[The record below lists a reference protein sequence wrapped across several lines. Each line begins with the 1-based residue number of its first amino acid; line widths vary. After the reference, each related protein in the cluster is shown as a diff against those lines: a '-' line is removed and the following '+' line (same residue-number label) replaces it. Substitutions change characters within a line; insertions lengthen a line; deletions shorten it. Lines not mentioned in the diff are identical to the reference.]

1 MESIVLMHGSNH
13 VIKKPDIRLGKE
25 NNDYGRG
32 FYCTRELEMAKEW
45 ACKQNCDGFAN
56 IYDFD
61 MAGLKTLDL
70 LNGEYT
76 ILNWIALLLKNRTFS
91 IDSQIGLD
99 AREYLIE
106 NFLIDTRDYDIIIGY
121 RADDSYFSFAN
132 SFVQNTLPLRRLN
145 QALRLGKLGE
155 QIVLVSEKA
164 FRQIDFV
171 RAEMV
176 PKEIYYPRF
185 IKRDE
190 IARKTYREKLKPG
203 KSYLEDIFVMDILR
217 EELRNDDPRIQRILS
232 E

>member
-1 MESIVLMHGSNH
+1 MMHGSDH

-25 NNDYGRG
+25 NNDCGRG

-106 NFLIDTRDYDIIIGY
+106 NFLSTRKIMMLLSDIALTIRIFPLQTALW
-121 RADDSYFSFAN
+121 R
-132 SFVQNTLPLRRLN
+132 TLCC
-145 QALRLGKLGE
+145 
-155 QIVLVSEKA
+155 
-164 FRQIDFV
+164 
-171 RAEMV
+171 
-176 PKEIYYPRF
+176 
-185 IKRDE
+185 
-190 IARKTYREKLKPG
+190 
-203 KSYLEDIFVMDILR
+203 
-217 EELRNDDPRIQRILS
+217 
-232 E
+232 

>member
-1 MESIVLMHGSNH
+1 MESIVLMHGSDH

-61 MAGLKTLDL
+61 MAGLKTLNL

-99 AREYLIE
+99 AKEYLIE
-106 NFLIDTRDYDIIIGY
+106 NFLIDTRDYDVIIGY

-132 SFVQNTLPLRRLN
+132 SFPLCYNR
-145 QALRLGKLGE
+145 
-155 QIVLVSEKA
+155 
-164 FRQIDFV
+164 
-171 RAEMV
+171 
-176 PKEIYYPRF
+176 
-185 IKRDE
+185 
-190 IARKTYREKLKPG
+190 
-203 KSYLEDIFVMDILR
+203 
-217 EELRNDDPRIQRILS
+217 
-232 E
+232 